1 MSGEIDRQSL
11 VDDEHLKLL
20 SIGYMI
26 SAGMTAVGTLFAL
39 LYVFGGFVVTGILS
53 HRPDVAA
60 GAGQMAPAFVG
71 WIISGIGLAI
81 FFVTLALAAAKLRA
95 GICIRRRKS
104 RTFCM
109 VIAGISCVE
118 FPYGTL
124 LGVLTFMVFGR
135 PSVIR
140 QFQGGGA
147 PTV

>member
-1 MSGEIDRQSL
+1 MSGELDRQSL
-11 VDDEHLKLL
+11 IDDEHLRLL
-20 SIGYMI
+20 SLGYMI
-26 SAGMTAVGTLFAL
+26 SAAMTAVGTLFAL
-39 LYVFGGFVVTGILS
+39 LYVFAGFVVMGVFS
-53 HRPDVAA
+53 HRPEVA
-60 GAGQMAPAFVG
+60 GGTGQMAPAFIG

-81 FFVTLALAAAKLRA
+81 FFVTLALAAAKFRA
-95 GICIRRRKS
+95 GICIKRRKS

-140 QFQGGGA
+140 QFQAGA
-147 PTV
+147 PPIV